1 MSCDPET
8 GETLILPTLKFL
20 ERQYSTMNVL
30 NSEHRQVIIIGAG
43 SAGLTAAIY
52 TARANLKPLVIRGS
66 EPGGQLATTTE
77 VENYPGFVNGIL
89 GPELMQHFEAQ
100 AARFGTEF
108 RYGMITSVDFSQRPF
123 RLILDDDKVLLA
135 DAVIIATGAS
145 PKYLGLE
152 NEKRL
157 LGHGVSSCATC
168 DAAFFQ
174 EQEVAIVGGGDTA
187 IEDAIFLTRFCSKVY
202 VIHRRKQ
209 LRASKIL
216 QERAFAKEKINFIWN
231 TLVEDVLGEDEVEGL
246 LLKNRE
252 TEETYILSV
261 AGLFIAIGY
270 QPNTRIFQGYLDI
283 DNKGYISTL
292 PGSTYT
298 NIAGVFA
305 SGDAQDYVYRQ
316 AATAV
321 GTGCMAAIDAE
332 RWLESQNQVAVTLS
346 DKWGKLG
353 TSN

>member
-1 MSCDPET
+1 
-8 GETLILPTLKFL
+8 
-20 ERQYSTMNVL
+20 MNVV

-52 TARANLKPLVIRGS
+52 AARANLKPLVIRGP

-100 AARFGTEF
+100 AVRFGAEL
-108 RYGMITSVDFSQRPF
+108 RYGMITSVDFSQPPF
-123 RLILDDDKVLLA
+123 HLILNEEKTLLA

-145 PKYLGLE
+145 PKYLGLK

-157 LGHGVSSCATC
+157 LGRGVSSCATC
-168 DAAFFQ
+168 DGAFFR

-187 IEDAIFLTRFCSKVY
+187 IEDAIFLTRFCARVY
-202 VIHRRKQ
+202 VIHRREK
-209 LRASKIL
+209 LRAAKIL
-216 QERAFAKEKINFIWN
+216 QARAFAKEKIDFIWN
-231 TLVEDVLGEDEVEGL
+231 TLVEDVLGTEEVQGL
-246 LLKNRE
+246 LLKNIP
-252 TEETYILSV
+252 TEQTYTLPV
-261 AGLFIAIGY
+261 AGLFVAIGY
-270 QPNTRIFQGYLDI
+270 QPNTKIFQGWLDM
-283 DNKGYISTL
+283 DSKGYIRTVSN
-292 PGSTYT
+292 STYT
-298 NIAGVFA
+298 NITGVFA

-332 RWLESQNQVAVTLS
+332 RWLESQHQVSLPQA
-346 DKWGKLG
+346 DKWGKLADE
-353 TSN
+353 

>member
-1 MSCDPET
+1 
-8 GETLILPTLKFL
+8 
-20 ERQYSTMNVL
+20 MNLV
-30 NSEHRQVIIIGAG
+30 NSEHRQIIIIGAG

-52 TARANLKPLVIRGS
+52 TARANLKPLVIRGL

-100 AARFGTEF
+100 AARFGTEL

-123 RLILDDDKVLLA
+123 RLIFDDEKTLLA

-187 IEDAIFLTRFCSKVY
+187 IEDAIFLTRFCAKVY
-202 VIHRRKQ
+202 VIHRRKK

-216 QERAFAKEKINFIWN
+216 QARTFAKEKISFIWN
-231 TLVEDVLGEDEVEGL
+231 TLVEDILGEEEVEGL
-246 LLKNRE
+246 LLKNIE
-252 TEETYILSV
+252 TKETFNLSV
-261 AGLFIAIGY
+261 AGLFVAIGY
-270 QPNTRIFQGYLDI
+270 QPNTKIFQGWLDM
-283 DNKGYISTL
+283 DNTGYIRTL

-298 NIAGVFA
+298 NVTGVFA
-305 SGDAQDYVYRQ
+305 SGDAQDHVYRQ

-321 GTGCMAAIDAE
+321 GTGCMAAIYAE
-332 RWLESQNQVAVTLS
+332 RWLESQNQVSVSHA
-346 DKWGKLG
+346 DKWGKLADYQE
-353 TSN
+353 

>member
-1 MSCDPET
+1 
-8 GETLILPTLKFL
+8 
-20 ERQYSTMNVL
+20 MNVV

-43 SAGLTAAIY
+43 SAGLTGAIY
-52 TARANLKPLVIRGS
+52 AARANLNPLVIRGP

-100 AARFGTEF
+100 ASRFGAEL

-123 RLILDDDKVLLA
+123 QLFFDHEKTLLA
-135 DAVIIATGAS
+135 DAVIVATGAS
-145 PKYLGLE
+145 PNYLGLD

-168 DAAFFQ
+168 DAAFFRGR
-174 EQEVAIVGGGDTA
+174 EVAIVGGGDTA
-187 IEDAIFLTRFCSKVY
+187 IEDAIFLTRFCAKVY
-202 VIHRRKQ
+202 VIHRRDR
-209 LRASKIL
+209 LRAAKIL
-216 QERAFAKEKINFIWN
+216 QARAFAKEKIGFIWN
-231 TLVEDVLGEDEVEGL
+231 TLVEDILGENEVEAV
-246 LLKNRE
+246 LLKNIE
-252 TEETYILSV
+252 TQEIHTLPL
-261 AGLFIAIGY
+261 AGLFVAIGY
-270 QPNTRIFQGYLDI
+270 RPNTKIFQGWLDM
-283 DNKGYISTL
+283 DSKGYIRTVC
-292 PGSTYT
+292 GSTHT

-332 RWLESQNQVAVTLS
+332 RWLESQYQVSVS
-346 DKWGKLG
+346 RGDKWGKLAD
-353 TSN
+353 SQE

>member
-1 MSCDPET
+1 LNFE
-8 GETLILPTLKFL
+8 F
-20 ERQYSTMNVL
+20 NVV
-30 NSEHRQVIIIGAG
+30 NFEHRQVIIIGAG

-52 TARANLKPLVIRGS
+52 TARANLKPLVIRGP
-66 EPGGQLATTTE
+66 EPGGQLASTTE

-100 AARFGTEF
+100 AARFGTEL

-123 RLILDDDKVLLA
+123 RLTFNDEKILLA

-168 DAAFFQ
+168 DGAFFS

-187 IEDAIFLTRFCSKVY
+187 MEDAILLTRFCSKVY
-202 VIHRRKQ
+202 VIHRRKK
-209 LRASKIL
+209 LRAAKIL
-216 QERAFAKEKINFIWN
+216 QERAFAKAKISFIWN
-231 TLVEDVLGEDEVEGL
+231 TLVEDILGEDEVEGL
-246 LLKNRE
+246 LLKNIE
-252 TEETYILSV
+252 TAETYTLKV
-261 AGLFIAIGY
+261 KGLFVAIGY
-270 QPNTRIFQGYLDI
+270 QPNTKIFQEWLEMDT
-283 DNKGYISTL
+283 KGYIHTL

-332 RWLESQNQVAVTLS
+332 RWLESQNQVSVSLA
-346 DKWGKLG
+346 DKWGKLAD
-353 TSN
+353 SQE

>member
-1 MSCDPET
+1 
-8 GETLILPTLKFL
+8 
-20 ERQYSTMNVL
+20 MNVV
-30 NSEHRQVIIIGAG
+30 NFEHRQVIIIGAG

-52 TARANLKPLVIRGS
+52 TARANLKPLVIRGP

-89 GPELMQHFEAQ
+89 GPELMEHFEAQ
-100 AARFGTEF
+100 AARFDTEL
-108 RYGMITSVDFSQRPF
+108 RYGTITSVDLAQRPF
-123 RLILDDDKVLLA
+123 RLIVDDEKTLLS

-168 DAAFFQ
+168 DAAFFR

-187 IEDAIFLTRFCSKVY
+187 MEDAIFLTRFCSKVY
-202 VIHRRKQ
+202 VIHRRKK
-209 LRASKIL
+209 LRATKIL
-216 QERAFAKEKINFIWN
+216 QERAFAKEKISFIWN
-231 TLVEDVLGEDEVEGL
+231 TLVEDILGEDEVEGL
-246 LLKNRE
+246 LLKNIE
-252 TEETYILSV
+252 TGETYILPI
-261 AGLFIAIGY
+261 AGLFVAIGY
-270 QPNTRIFQGYLDI
+270 QPNTKIFQGWLEMDS
-283 DNKGYISTL
+283 KGYIHTL

-332 RWLESQNQVAVTLS
+332 RWLESQNLVSVSLA
-346 DKWGKLG
+346 DKWGRLAD
-353 TSN
+353 SQD

>member
-1 MSCDPET
+1 VN
-8 GETLILPTLKFL
+8 F
-20 ERQYSTMNVL
+20 
-30 NSEHRQVIIIGAG
+30 EHRQVIIIGAG

-52 TARANLKPLVIRGS
+52 TARANLKPLVIRGP

-89 GPELMQHFEAQ
+89 GPELMEHFEAQ
-100 AARFGTEF
+100 AARFDTEL
-108 RYGMITSVDFSQRPF
+108 RYGTITSVDLAQRPF
-123 RLILDDDKVLLA
+123 RLIVDDEKTLLS

-168 DAAFFQ
+168 DAAFFR

-187 IEDAIFLTRFCSKVY
+187 MEDAIFLTRFCSKVY
-202 VIHRRKQ
+202 VIHRRKK
-209 LRASKIL
+209 LRATKIL
-216 QERAFAKEKINFIWN
+216 QERAFAKEKISFIWN
-231 TLVEDVLGEDEVEGL
+231 TLVEDILGEDEVEGL
-246 LLKNRE
+246 LLKNIE
-252 TEETYILSV
+252 TGETYILPI
-261 AGLFIAIGY
+261 AGLFVAIGY
-270 QPNTRIFQGYLDI
+270 QPNTKIFQGWLEMDS
-283 DNKGYISTL
+283 KGYIHTL

-332 RWLESQNQVAVTLS
+332 RWLESQNLVSVSLA
-346 DKWGKLG
+346 DKWGRLAD
-353 TSN
+353 SQD

>member
-1 MSCDPET
+1 
-8 GETLILPTLKFL
+8 
-20 ERQYSTMNVL
+20 MNF
-30 NSEHRQVIIIGAG
+30 EHRQVIIIGAG

-52 TARANLKPLVIRGS
+52 TARANLKPLVIRGP

-89 GPELMQHFEAQ
+89 GPELMQYFEAQ
-100 AARFGTEF
+100 AARFGTEL

-123 RLILDDDKVLLA
+123 RLILDDEKTLLA
-135 DAVIIATGAS
+135 DAVIVATGAS

-168 DAAFFQ
+168 DAAFFR
-174 EQEVAIVGGGDTA
+174 EEEVAIIGGGDTA
-187 IEDAIFLTRFCSKVY
+187 MEDAIFLTRFCSKVY
-202 VIHRRKQ
+202 VIHRREK
-209 LRASKIL
+209 LRAAKIL
-216 QERAFAKEKINFIWN
+216 QERAFAKEKIIFIWN
-231 TLVEDVLGEDEVEGL
+231 TLVEDILGEDEVEGL
-246 LLKNRE
+246 LLKNIE
-252 TEETYILSV
+252 TEEKHILSV

-270 QPNTRIFQGYLDI
+270 QPNTKTFQGWLDM
-283 DNKGYISTL
+283 DEKGYIRTL

-332 RWLESQNQVAVTLS
+332 RWLESQSQVSVSLA
-346 DKWGKLG
+346 DRWGKLAN
-353 TSN
+353 SQE

>member
-1 MSCDPET
+1 
-8 GETLILPTLKFL
+8 
-20 ERQYSTMNVL
+20 MNLV

-52 TARANLKPLVIRGS
+52 TARANLKPLVIIGL

-89 GPELMQHFEAQ
+89 GPELMQHFETQ
-100 AARFGTEF
+100 AVRFGTEL
-108 RYGMITSVDFSQRPF
+108 RHGMITSVDFSQRPF
-123 RLILDDDKVLLA
+123 HLILDDEKSLLA

-187 IEDAIFLTRFCSKVY
+187 IEDAIFLTRFCAKVY
-202 VIHRRKQ
+202 VIHRRER

-216 QERAFAKEKINFIWN
+216 QERAFAKENISFIWN
-231 TLVEDVLGEDEVEGL
+231 TLVEDILGEEEVEGL
-246 LLKNRE
+246 LLKNIE
-252 TEETYILSV
+252 TKQTYTLPV
-261 AGLFIAIGY
+261 AGLFVAIGY
-270 QPNTRIFQGYLDI
+270 QPNTKIFQGWLDM
-283 DNKGYISTL
+283 DEKGYIRTL

-298 NIAGVFA
+298 NVTGVFA
-305 SGDAQDYVYRQ
+305 SGDAQDHVYRQ

-332 RWLESQNQVAVTLS
+332 RWLESQNQVSVSQA
-346 DKWGKLG
+346 DKWGKLAN
-353 TSN
+353 SHE

>member
-1 MSCDPET
+1 
-8 GETLILPTLKFL
+8 
-20 ERQYSTMNVL
+20 MNF
-30 NSEHRQVIIIGAG
+30 EHRQVIIIGAG

-52 TARANLKPLVIRGS
+52 TARANLKPLVIRGP

-89 GPELMQHFEAQ
+89 GPELMEHFEAQ
-100 AARFGTEF
+100 AARFDTEL
-108 RYGMITSVDFSQRPF
+108 RYGTITSVDLAQRPF
-123 RLILDDDKVLLA
+123 RLIVDDEKTLLS

-168 DAAFFQ
+168 DAAFFR

-187 IEDAIFLTRFCSKVY
+187 MEDAIFLTRFCSKVY
-202 VIHRRKQ
+202 VIHRRKK
-209 LRASKIL
+209 LRATKIL
-216 QERAFAKEKINFIWN
+216 QERAFAKEKISFIWN
-231 TLVEDVLGEDEVEGL
+231 TLVEDILGEDEVEGL
-246 LLKNRE
+246 LLKNIE
-252 TEETYILSV
+252 TGETYILPI
-261 AGLFIAIGY
+261 AGLFVAIGY
-270 QPNTRIFQGYLDI
+270 QPNTKIFQGWLEMDS
-283 DNKGYISTL
+283 KGYIHTL

-332 RWLESQNQVAVTLS
+332 RWLESQNLVSVSLA
-346 DKWGKLG
+346 DKWGRLAD
-353 TSN
+353 SQD